1 MLKIFLLI
9 SCCALLCNAQDLEVQ
24 NLEKQRDATEND
36 SQRARIEYEISE
48 VWEKRMQKVYGEFLA
63 TLTPDVKNKVEAV
76 HKLWL
81 EYVESES
88 NTIGSEKENMG
99 GTVYQYMAA
108 EFYAEEMKRRFE
120 YYSQLL
126 KADKTPKYTL
136 QQLQEYNAKWDKIL
150 NSNYKERMSELSQR
164 SKDEGEGCLEQ
175 RKMEKA
181 TQRVWVTYKE
191 ASIALEDALSAD
203 EGLAAVRKAYISAKL
218 TQDKVNA
225 GAFDRLKED
234 LE

>member
-9 SCCALLCNAQDLEVQ
+9 GCCALLCNAQDSEVQ
-24 NLEKQRDATEND
+24 NLEKKRDATEND
-36 SQRARIEYEISE
+36 SQRARLEYEISE
-48 VWEKRMQKVYGEFLA
+48 VWEKRMQKAYGEFLSA
-63 TLTPDVKNKVEAV
+63 LTPEVKNKVEAV

-81 EYVESES
+81 GYAASES
-88 NTIGSEKENMG
+88 STIGSEEENMG
-99 GTVYQYMAA
+99 GTVYQYMEA
-108 EFYAEEMKRRFE
+108 EFYAEEMKSRFE

-126 KADKTPKYTL
+126 QAEKTPKYTL
-136 QQLQEYNAKWDKIL
+136 KQLEEYNEKWDKIL
-150 NSNYKERMSELSQR
+150 NANYKERMSELSQR
-164 SKDEGEGCLEQ
+164 AKDEGEGCLEQ
-175 RKMEKA
+175 RKLEKT

-203 EGLAAVRKAYISAKL
+203 AELVALRKAYISAKL